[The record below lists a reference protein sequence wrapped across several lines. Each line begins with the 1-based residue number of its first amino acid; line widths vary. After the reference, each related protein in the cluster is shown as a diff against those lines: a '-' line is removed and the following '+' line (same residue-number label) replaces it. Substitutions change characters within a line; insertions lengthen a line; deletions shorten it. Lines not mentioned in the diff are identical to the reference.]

1 MSLVHVPTRRDAVP
15 HHYNTVSIKHMSH
28 GSCEN
33 PKRCELA
40 EEDEAE
46 EEPPQ
51 AAAAAADAAAA
62 PSVPDAAAAAALA
75 AAHPASS
82 DDFGVE
88 GVYLMILPG
97 SANLHTPML
106 LGNMGWRHL
115 MVPDIIGSGT

>member
-1 MSLVHVPTRRDAVP
+1 MREP
-15 HHYNTVSIKHMSH
+15 
-28 GSCEN
+28 E
-33 PKRCELA
+33 RCELA

-46 EEPPQ
+46 EESPQ

-82 DDFGVE
+82 DDFGV
-88 GVYLMILPG
+88 GRRLLDDTAG
-97 SANLHTPML
+97 SANLHTLML

-115 MVPDIIGSGT
+115 MVPDIKSSGT